1 MLQHSS
7 TAYTQLIATS
17 LYATLASQWSWG
29 IIVLQKNHKCHMLGG
44 IVIKTDS
51 SVHLKCLIG
60 LKQANLMQKA
70 SGYFKTSCCN
80 IIASE
85 KPAGNK
91 QKHHSTAKVAL
102 FG

>member
-29 IIVLQKNHKCHMLGG
+29 IIVLQKNHKSHMLGG

-60 LKQANLMQKA
+60 LKQANLMQKSNRQVCLA
-70 SGYFKTSCCN
+70 LSKSYGFMVILTSMEGP
-80 IIASE
+80 S
-85 KPAGNK
+85 K
-91 QKHHSTAKVAL
+91 
-102 FG
+102 